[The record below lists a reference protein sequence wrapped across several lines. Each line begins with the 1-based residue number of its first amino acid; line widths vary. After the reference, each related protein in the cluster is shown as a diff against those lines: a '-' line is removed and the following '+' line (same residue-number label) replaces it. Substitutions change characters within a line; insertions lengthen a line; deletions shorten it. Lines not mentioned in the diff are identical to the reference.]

1 MSVGFA
7 LIALL
12 VASLLGVIVVWT
24 RAGRLPNAERFLAVH
39 DLPASDDAM
48 LLART
53 FLWRERWW
61 RLLCAWSGLFLVS
74 AYQGFVPGTAHLGVP
89 HLAAAVAGSA
99 VGVAWAARPPRRT
112 AGDRRS
118 ASLTARSVDDFLPRR
133 ARTIEVIGVAV
144 VGVGS
149 FATWAIGMQRDAS
162 RSATAALLVGVAA
175 SIGFVSVRRRQR
187 RVVEA
192 GRPPLDPDL
201 EGADDARRGSTV
213 QSLHH
218 ALLSGLCCAAI
229 AAIGIAWSYSGQL
242 VVRYDGRV
250 MYRDA
255 NPGASWRVAP
265 TPTGEVVLWT
275 TGRDDADRHVT
286 IAPPD
291 TGSTPPSLD
300 RWQVNGALGQGV
312 SAAGQATTGPLP
324 PLASLLLLGAAI
336 AEWSRI
342 RRAPYQPL
350 LRRPGAHR
358 TAHIVPPTSPS
369 AT

>member
-118 ASLTARSVDDFLPRR
+118 ASLTARSVDDYLTRR

-175 SIGFVSVRRRQR
+175 SIGFVSVRRLQR
-187 RVVEA
+187 RGVE
-192 GRPPLDPDL
+192 GRRPPLRPRPHA
-201 EGADDARRGSTV
+201 ADEARPASSV
-213 QSLHH
+213 QF
-218 ALLSGLCCAAI
+218 
-229 AAIGIAWSYSGQL
+229 
-242 VVRYDGRV
+242 
-250 MYRDA
+250 
-255 NPGASWRVAP
+255 
-265 TPTGEVVLWT
+265 
-275 TGRDDADRHVT
+275 
-286 IAPPD
+286 
-291 TGSTPPSLD
+291 
-300 RWQVNGALGQGV
+300 
-312 SAAGQATTGPLP
+312 
-324 PLASLLLLGAAI
+324 
-336 AEWSRI
+336 
-342 RRAPYQPL
+342 
-350 LRRPGAHR
+350 AH
-358 TAHIVPPTSPS
+358 
-369 AT
+369 